1 MASNFSPM
9 QKLISDFTTH
19 LKESLAIGN
28 SITFHI
34 KDENYSNILICGL
47 GGSGI
52 GGTII
57 SQVLKPQCKLPIVVN
72 KDYSIPGFVDKN
84 TLVIACSYSGNTEET
99 LEMVEAA
106 LSKNAE
112 VCVITSGGKFSD
124 IAAEKQLNIVQ
135 IPGNLPPRAA
145 FGYSFPQLF
154 FVLEKY
160 GLIGFPFQD
169 EIKKAIELLDV
180 EEISIQQE
188 AAKIADSLLGKIPVI
203 YSESRFEGVAI
214 RFRQQ
219 INENSKMLCW
229 HHAIPEMNHNE
240 LVGWRNKNE
249 NLVPVFITSNNDY
262 FRNTE
267 RVKYSQKIISEYVGE
282 MVEMK
287 AKGETY
293 LIECLYL
300 IHLGDWVSWYLADKK
315 KIDAMEV
322 DVITGLKEMLGKI

>member
-1 MASNFSPM
+1 M
-9 QKLISDFTTH
+9 QKLINDFTKH
-19 LKESLAIGN
+19 LEESLAIGN
-28 SITFHI
+28 SVTFQV
-34 KDENYSNILICGL
+34 KANNFSNVLLCGL

-57 SQVLKPQCKLPIVVN
+57 SQVLKSHCKLPIVVN
-72 KDYSIPGFVDKN
+72 KDYSIPAFVDEK

-99 LEMVEAA
+99 LEMAETA

-112 VCVITSGGKFSD
+112 VCFITSGGKCAE
-124 IAAEKQLNIVQ
+124 IAEKRSLNIIQ

-154 FVLEKY
+154 FALDKY
-160 GLIGFPFQD
+160 GIIDLPFED
-169 EIKKAIELLDV
+169 EIKKAIELLDA
-180 EEISIQQE
+180 EESAIQRE
-188 AAKIADSLLGKIPVI
+188 ASKIADILLGKVPVI
-203 YSESRFEGVAI
+203 YSESRFEGVST

-249 NLVPVFITSNNDY
+249 SLLPVFISSQNDY
-262 FRNTE
+262 YRNTE
-267 RVKYSQKIISEYVGE
+267 RVRYSQKVISEYVDE
-282 MVEMK
+282 IVEMK

-300 IHLGDWVSWYLADKK
+300 IHFGDWVSWFLADKK
-315 KIDAMEV
+315 KIDAVEV